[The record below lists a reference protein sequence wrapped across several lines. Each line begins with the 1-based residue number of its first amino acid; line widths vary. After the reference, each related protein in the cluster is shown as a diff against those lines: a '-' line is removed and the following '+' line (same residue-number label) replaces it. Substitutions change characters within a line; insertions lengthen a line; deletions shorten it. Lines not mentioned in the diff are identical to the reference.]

1 MTFSFWSSAFTAQTQ
16 RLALPTIADI
26 KAMAIASFAASSVA
40 HVSIF
45 TETFQIPNILS
56 TPQEFQTLS
65 LIDSCQEGGLIDNI
79 TKARRMNAIIDTTL
93 RDITSTDVNKTA
105 HESNI
110 VDNRKNTTQ
119 STDAQATAPLIIEDN
134 KSAQVVEVSHQ
145 DDLIHNV
152 NTVTND
158 NRDAT
163 SRIADEE
170 LFIREENET
179 HIYQHIFPIM
189 DIIEVDN
196 SKDHI
201 YHHVLPIIDIVE
213 VNSSMASKIAD
224 VAEVDDMGAS
234 ASSIGHDFERFL
246 REDKMKWV
254 HAVANQPELCH
265 SISKTKKQAIE
276 VTKQSTPVNKAIA
289 SDNKLLTDKKTENIS
304 SEKVVDTGIVSLHH
318 NRRLSNDTNS
328 STETDNTTNSDASR
342 ATTPDTP
349 ETVYSTP
356 DTNKVNN
363 KIDDPALAN
372 INELKQADKSQS
384 PIAPLD
390 TSSFGNMYN
399 YSHLSPSHLEVILI
413 MERLDLNCRYVQM
426 SCGYWYALED
436 DDEIRPMSK
445 AEYQEFINWTSQTP
459 VVTRDDFDKK
469 QQADAEEG
477 GQDGFVDDDYNNQPI
492 ELIDRT
498 ESADY
503 QPTTGIEFLSSTDL
517 ADDEDEDNYHSSDP
531 LAAWESTLAIWKD
544 PEDLD
549 EDWGV
554 IGLFNHPD
562 GQKQIV
568 IGNDEQVYWMYEGM
582 FRLLDAHELD
592 QFNRWRDGDE
602 FAFDEVEG
610 KREPKTWVRAV
621 LGKRRNMNKWCA
633 WSLEMESI
641 EEEEEVEEV
650 YECW

>member
-1 MTFSFWSSAFTAQTQ
+1 MAFSFWFSAFTAQTQ
-16 RLALPTIADI
+16 RLAFPTIANI
-26 KAMAIASFAASSVA
+26 KAMAIASFTASSVA
-40 HVSIF
+40 HVSIS
-45 TETFQIPNILS
+45 TEAFQIPKILS

-65 LIDSCQEGGLIDNI
+65 LIDSRQEGGLIDNI
-79 TKARRMNAIIDTTL
+79 TKARRMNAIIDTTIK
-93 RDITSTDVNKTA
+93 DITSIDINKTT

-110 VDNRKNTTQ
+110 VDNRKDTTQ
-119 STDAQATAPLIIEDN
+119 STDAQATAPLIIADN

-145 DDLIHNV
+145 DKLIHNV
-152 NTVTND
+152 DTTTND
-158 NRDAT
+158 NRNAT
-163 SRIADEE
+163 FRIAGEE
-170 LFIREENET
+170 LFTRLENEK
-179 HIYQHIFPIM
+179 HIYQHVLPET

-196 SKDHI
+196 SKGHT

-213 VNSSMASKIAD
+213 VNSSMASKITD
-224 VAEVDDMGAS
+224 VADVDDMGVS
-234 ASSIGHDFERFL
+234 ASSIGYDFERFL
-246 REDKMKWV
+246 MEDKMTWV

-276 VTKQSTPVNKAIA
+276 VTKQSTPVIKATA
-289 SDNKLLTDKKTENIS
+289 SDIKLLTDKKTENIS
-304 SEKVVDTGIVSLHH
+304 SKKVVDTEVVFLHH
-318 NRRLSNDTNS
+318 NRRLSNDTIS
-328 STETDNTTNSDASR
+328 STETDNTTDSNASR

-349 ETVYSTP
+349 ETVYSIA

-363 KIDDPALAN
+363 KFDDPALAN
-372 INELKQADKSQS
+372 INELKQAVESQS
-384 PIAPLD
+384 PSATLD
-390 TSSFGNMYN
+390 TSSFDNMYN
-399 YSHLSPSHLEVILI
+399 YSHLSHSELEVTLI

-426 SCGYWYALED
+426 SCGYWYALDD

-445 AEYQEFINWTSQTP
+445 AEYQEFIDWTSQTP

-477 GQDGFVDDDYNNQPI
+477 IMTSNAIAIIENDYHP
-492 ELIDRT
+492 
-498 ESADY
+498 
-503 QPTTGIEFLSSTDL
+503 
-517 ADDEDEDNYHSSDP
+517 SDP
-531 LAAWESTLAIWKD
+531 LAAWESTLAVWKD

-562 GQKQIV
+562 GQRQIV

-582 FRLLDAHELD
+582 FRLLDARELD

-602 FAFDEVEG
+602 FAFDEMEA

-621 LGKRRNMNKWCA
+621 LGKRRNMNKWYA
-633 WSLEMESI
+633 WGLEMESI
-641 EEEEEVEEV
+641 EEVEEVEEV